1 MTQMVKW
8 SHKKKGKKV
17 YKLHE
22 LLNWLHFYIE
32 YSAQPG
38 LKKPSPITLGLII

>member
-1 MTQMVKW
+1 MVNW

-22 LLNWLHFYIE
+22 VLNWLHFYIE
-32 YSAQPG
+32 SVQPG